1 MKKERR
7 GEIARDRRNE
17 KRGKLTIITI
27 RGISSQLLKRIFKER
42 IRLPRVADIGNSL
55 LELSEGD
62 IGGGVLELGFCWV
75 LAQLV
80 KRVCLGFALGQ
91 RDALGGTSLGVHPA
105 VRELQKTQESALVA
119 ERFGE
124 SRSDKRKKQGRKR
137 SRWPKT
143 EMRRVEKVLFVD
155 AWRWVR
161 IYPRQSAAN

>member
-7 GEIARDRRNE
+7 GEIARDRGNE
-17 KRGKLTIITI
+17 KRGKLTITPI

-42 IRLPRVADIGNSL
+42 FRLPRVADIGNSL

-91 RDALGGTSLGVHPA
+91 RDALGGTSLGIHPA
-105 VRELQKTQESALVA
+105 VRSCKNA
-119 ERFGE
+119 
-124 SRSDKRKKQGRKR
+124 RK
-137 SRWPKT
+137 SW
-143 EMRRVEKVLFVD
+143 RV
-155 AWRWVR
+155 
-161 IYPRQSAAN
+161 